1 MTATV
6 ETAGG
11 NAPDEKPRVGRDPR
25 VERDIR
31 RERGALFLLLTPALI
46 IMAGL
51 LIVPLL
57 WLVGLSLVHDGTPSL
72 ANYGRIFGDSFYARS
87 LWLTLILAGTVTAI
101 CAICGYVIAFALT
114 LMPHWAAAPCLILI
128 GLPFWTS
135 VLVRTYAWIV
145 LLQNHG
151 VINNLLID
159 LRVIASPLRMMN
171 NLAGTYVGM
180 VHLMLPL
187 MVFPIYAGL
196 RKINPDY
203 VRAALGLGASP
214 TYAFWRVFFPLS
226 KPGLLAGILV
236 VFVLSLGFYITPALL
251 GGGRVLV
258 IAVAIER
265 DVNFNR
271 DWGPASAIAALFV
284 LAVLAVFAVGSRAV
298 SLDRVFN
305 R

>member
-1 MTATV
+1 MTVAQPTGAV
-6 ETAGG
+6 LIE
-11 NAPDEKPRVGRDPR
+11 APPKRDARVR
-25 VERDIR
+25 RDIR
-31 RERGALFLLLTPALI
+31 RERGTLLLLLVPALL
-46 IMAGL
+46 IMTGL

-57 WLVGLSLVHDGTPSL
+57 WLIGLSFIHDGAPSV
-72 ANYGRIFGDSFYARS
+72 ANYARIFGDSFYGRS
-87 LWLTLILAGTVTAI
+87 LWQTLVLAGSVTAI
-101 CAICGYVIAFALT
+101 CAVLGYVIAYALT
-114 LMPHWAAAPCLILI
+114 LMPRWATSLCLILI
-128 GLPFWTS
+128 ALPFWTS
-135 VLVRTYAWIV
+135 VLVRTYAWVV

-151 VINNLLID
+151 VINDILSDLGLI
-159 LRVIASPLRMMN
+159 AGPLHMIN

-187 MVFPIYAGL
+187 MVFPIFVGL
-196 RKINPDY
+196 GKIDPDY
-203 VRAALGLGASP
+203 MRAASGLGA
-214 TYAFWRVFFPLS
+214 THLYAFWRVLFPLS
-226 KPGLLAGILV
+226 KPGLVAGILV

-284 LAVLAVFAVGSRAV
+284 LAVLAVFAVAGRVV
-298 SLDRVFN
+298 SFDRVFN

>member
-1 MTATV
+1 MIASA
-6 ETAGG
+6 ESARDD
-11 NAPDEKPRVGRDPR
+11 PSVGEPVVRRDPR
-25 VERDIR
+25 VSRAVR
-31 RERGALFLLLTPALI
+31 HERGALFLLLVPALV

-51 LIVPLL
+51 LIAPLL
-57 WLVGLSLVHDGTPSL
+57 WLVGLSFVHDGTLSL
-72 ANYGRIFGDSFYARS
+72 ANYGRIFGDGFYARS
-87 LWLTLILAGTVTAI
+87 LWLTLTLAVTVTGI
-101 CAICGYVIAFALT
+101 CAVCGYIIAYALT
-114 LMPHWAAAPCLILI
+114 LMPYWAAACCLILVA
-128 GLPFWTS
+128 LPFWTS

-151 VINNLLID
+151 VINNLLIG
-159 LRVIASPLRMMN
+159 LHLIASPLRMIN

-187 MVFPIYAGL
+187 MVFPIYAAL
-196 RKINPDY
+196 SKIDPDY

-214 TYAFWRVFFPLS
+214 SYAFWRVFFPLS

-258 IAVAIER
+258 ISVAIER

-284 LAVLAVFAVGSRAV
+284 IAVLGVFAAGSRAV
-298 SLDRVFN
+298 SFDRVFN